1 MIPRLPD
8 RRPGIEMLAGAGNWY
23 GTTLRIYDP
32 ELDAWRILW
41 SDPATNFFTQQ
52 IARQQ
57 GQDIVQTGPDPR
69 GGSMRW
75 VFSEIESNSFRWT
88 ADRAPDA
95 RSWRR
100 SVDIRARRAGG

>member
-1 MIPRLPD
+1 MERPIAAKAKFTRVGCCRVWPFRTSGWIPRLPD

-57 GQDIVQTGPDPR
+57 GQDIVQTGPDQGR
-69 GGSMRW
+69 
-75 VFSEIESNSFRWT
+75 F
-88 ADRAPDA
+88 DA
-95 RSWRR
+95 M
-100 SVDIRARRAGG
+100 GLQ